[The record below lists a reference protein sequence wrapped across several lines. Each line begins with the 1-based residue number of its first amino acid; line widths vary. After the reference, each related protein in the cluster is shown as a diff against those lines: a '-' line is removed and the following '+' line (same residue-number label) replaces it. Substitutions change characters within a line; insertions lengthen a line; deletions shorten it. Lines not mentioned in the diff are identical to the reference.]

1 LGDIRSGAL
10 GQAGYWSFIKL
21 AKGVACETG
30 NSAYIRA
37 PFQKSND
44 TIMTKADI
52 VTQISNKTGIDRND
66 VLAIVEGFMVTVK
79 SSLENG
85 ENVYLRGFGSFVVKK
100 RAAKLGRNILAN
112 TTVSIPAHHV
122 PAFRPA
128 KEFTNDVKARAVDT
142 NG

>member
-1 LGDIRSGAL
+1 M
-10 GQAGYWSFIKL
+10 
-21 AKGVACETG
+21 
-30 NSAYIRA
+30 NSDYIRG

-66 VLAIVEGFMVTVK
+66 VMAIVEGFMVTVK
-79 SSLENG
+79 GSLENG

-112 TTVSIPAHHV
+112 TTVNIPAHYI
-122 PAFRPA
+122 PAFRPS
-128 KEFTNDVKARAVDT
+128 KEFTDDVKARMVAPNDWCEVEIITALRRRNNTDSSFFMVAQIA
-142 NG
+142 